1 MWFRELF
8 PLNVQGGEVLDV
20 SVLPAFLIAVV
31 VILVTPGPDMAFL
44 IATGVSQG
52 RRAAVRGAFGVT
64 SAMTIWVLVAATGLG
79 VALTQVPAA
88 LDAIRLAGAGY
99 LLFLAITTWRH
110 AGAAVAEVS
119 AAPNV
124 FRRGFVV
131 NLTNPKVALFF
142 VAFLPQFLGSA
153 GENPF
158 GQMLMLGL
166 LLQLTGLVADIAIG
180 SAAGL
185 FRDAVLGRRKV
196 RLVLDGAAGTVYGAL
211 AVLLVMGV
219 VHG

>member
-20 SVLPAFLIAVV
+20 SVR
-31 VILVTPGPDMAFL
+31 PDMAFL

-142 VAFLPQFLGSA
+142 LPQFLGSA

-211 AVLLVMGV
+211 ATLLLLEVAR
-219 VHG
+219 H